1 MLIQIIANHIPP
13 QTKEPSTNM
22 PLEEPRPSLSPV
34 SVPQTSPAKPTWEC
48 PFASRRKPRDSASQS
63 SQSNLPHPYQI
74 TADGSGLQPT
84 SSSQQLEQLCELHE
98 QRQAL
103 KPSPDKSGVARS
115 CVEDP
120 LQSES
125 GQEGFCIVAEAARRS
140 EKDTM
145 MRNMSEIAL
154 YVGKASVVGILRDTT
169 SVVGSNFYETAPTYW
184 SYCSIPVPK
193 LCIIITNRKH

>member
-1 MLIQIIANHIPP
+1 MFNRWLARLACSVTSVNIVLVFAQGSSIQRLPNRWALCSFKSLLTTYHL

-34 SVPQTSPAKPTWEC
+34 SVPQTSPAKPTWEY
-48 PFASRRKPRDSASQS
+48 PFASQRKPRDSASQS

-125 GQEGFCIVAEAARRS
+125 GQEGFCVVAEAARRA

-154 YVGKASVVGILRDTT
+154 
-169 SVVGSNFYETAPTYW
+169 
-184 SYCSIPVPK
+184 
-193 LCIIITNRKH
+193 